1 MRERKLMNK
10 INTLLRRT
18 RLALLEFGPSMAVL
32 MLPGGYLIAL
42 AGLIDRHWPVNSAT
56 QR

>member
-1 MRERKLMNK
+1 MREAIMNK
-10 INTLLRRT
+10 INTLLRGT
-18 RLALLEFGPSMAVL
+18 RLALQELGPSIALL

-56 QR
+56 PR